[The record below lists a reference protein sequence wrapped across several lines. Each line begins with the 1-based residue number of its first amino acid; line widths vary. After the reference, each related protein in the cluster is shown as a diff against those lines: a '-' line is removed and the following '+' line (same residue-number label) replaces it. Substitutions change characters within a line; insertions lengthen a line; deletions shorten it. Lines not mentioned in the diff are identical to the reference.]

1 MGEHSTI
8 TLIINFALTFKHNH
22 RLYPPSRRGD
32 GNSYSDT
39 FAVISGRAH
48 VDIAHANSIDGPTT
62 IHRMPDWSL
71 IHVDDVV
78 RMPTSIGHARADVVK
93 KLESLNLNFVRV
105 SLCLVSDDTVGKVV
119 LG

>member
-8 TLIINFALTFKHNH
+8 ALIINFALTFRHNH
-22 RLYPPSRRGD
+22 RLYPHSQRDD

-39 FAVISGRAH
+39 FSVISVRAH

-71 IHVDDVV
+71 QETGE
-78 RMPTSIGHARADVVK
+78 PQPQ
-93 KLESLNLNFVRV
+93 
-105 SLCLVSDDTVGKVV
+105 LCEGLAAPYE
-119 LG
+119 